1 MGGITAAIS
10 EGNYYRG
17 WSALGYQ
24 RLQCISSYSI
34 KEAVTDLSKQPEWVI
49 PLYAMLINLHD
60 TLDDL
65 GWQLESSKGE
75 EHLPTGINSDEHLEI
90 TLSATA
96 SRSVPSARK
105 LLC

>member
-1 MGGITAAIS
+1 
-10 EGNYYRG
+10 
-17 WSALGYQ
+17 
-24 RLQCISSYSI
+24 
-34 KEAVTDLSKQPEWVI
+34 
-49 PLYAMLINLHD
+49 MLINLHD

-65 GWQLESSKGE
+65 GWQFESSKGE